1 MFAKDLQFA
10 QYVLQLAEY
19 LLQRNQVCFHYKEAV
34 LANALKSAESRHG
47 KQAQKARKK
56 AWEV

>member
-19 LLQRNQVCFHYKEAV
+19 LLQRNQVCFHYNEAV
-34 LANALKSAESRHG
+34 LANAPKSAESRHG
-47 KQAQKARKK
+47 KQA
-56 AWEV
+56 

>member
-19 LLQRNQVCFHYKEAV
+19 LLQRNQVCFHYNEAV
-34 LANALKSAESRHG
+34 LAKDTKSAESRHG
-47 KQAQKARKK
+47 KQA
-56 AWEV
+56 